1 MLKTLPASDDTEVY
15 DDARSSPVLVVES
28 KPVEVVVAQA
38 KVVEVLEAVEVVEV
52 LPQPTVV
59 VVERPLLCCF
69 TRWFSR

>member
-28 KPVEVVVAQA
+28 KPLKVEPVVEVVQ
-38 KVVEVLEAVEVVEV
+38 VVEV

>member
-28 KPVEVVVAQA
+28 KPVEVVVAQP
-38 KVVEVLEAVEVVEV
+38 KVVEVVEV
-52 LPQPTVV
+52 VEVVPQPTVV